1 MAPRATSS
9 AIRIDGLDQLRKQL
23 NAVEKGLAK
32 ELSTIFQPVAEKVA
46 EKVRGKIN
54 SQTGKAAGTVKA
66 AKSQKGAIVR
76 AGGRIPYWGP
86 LDFGGYPGRREF
98 IPEGRYLYPTAEE
111 EGPKAVDEIERGLA
125 ALIVRNG
132 LG

>member
-1 MAPRATSS
+1 MAPGATST
-9 AIRIDGLDQLRKQL
+9 AIRIDGLRELRRQL
-23 NAVEKGLAK
+23 NAVEKGLSK
-32 ELSTIFQPVAEKVA
+32 ELADIFQPIAEKVA
-46 EKVRGKIN
+46 AKVRGKIN

-66 AKSQKGAIVR
+66 AKAQKGAIVR

-98 IPEGRYLYPTAEE
+98 VTEGRYLYPTAEE
-111 EGPKAVDEIERGLA
+111 EGPKAVDDIERGLA
-125 ALIVRNG
+125 TLIAKHG